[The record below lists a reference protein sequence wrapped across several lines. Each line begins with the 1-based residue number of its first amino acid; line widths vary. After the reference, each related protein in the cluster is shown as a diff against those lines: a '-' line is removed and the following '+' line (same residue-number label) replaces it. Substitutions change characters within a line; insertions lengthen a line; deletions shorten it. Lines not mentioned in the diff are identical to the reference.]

1 VRFLLKDTY
10 STMEECKADVL
21 GQWNMLYARDNG
33 ILSAFDERQQWATYA
48 GLMFRSM
55 RFGVDEAHGRGT
67 AIQWNWLRERG
78 AITPSAGGTFAV
90 DFAKMREGVRD
101 LATELLV
108 TQATGDYARAQRL
121 LAKYGV
127 SNPEIESVIAR
138 MKDIPVDLTPVFPAA
153 GEK

>member
-1 VRFLLKDTY
+1 
-10 STMEECKADVL
+10 
-21 GQWNMLYARDNG
+21 
-33 ILSAFDERQQWATYA
+33 
-48 GLMFRSM
+48 M

-78 AITPSAGGTFAV
+78 AIAPSADGTFTV
-90 DFAKMREGVRD
+90 DFQKMRDGVRD

-121 LAKYGV
+121 LSKYGV
-127 SNPEIESVIAR
+127 SNPEIEGVIAR

-153 GEK
+153 GEH